1 MQEVIQ
7 ENKKEL
13 EFILCPNK
21 KYKCPDCEKE
31 FSHIERCKDG
41 KDRCKLCKRKMVTNP
56 FYNPD
61 YGKRKEYVGI
71 KNFSKQ
77 EKVMIIRKHQK
88 AGMSYEKAKRQV
100 EVDLNV
106 IKGIKI
112 KKVSPE
118 CPESQN
124 LKVLK
129 DRSEL
134 NKVLVKGLGFKE
146 KRK

>member
-1 MQEVIQ
+1 MQQEVIQ
-7 ENKKEL
+7 ENKKDL
-13 EFILCPNK
+13 EFIICPNK
-21 KYKCPDCEKE
+21 KWICEDCGKK
-31 FSHIERCKDG
+31 FSHIEHCKDK

-71 KNFSKQ
+71 KNFSQQ

-88 AGMSYEKAKRQV
+88 AGMSYQKARRQV

-106 IKGIKI
+106 IKGIKT
-112 KKVSPE
+112 KKVEPQAISN
-118 CPESQN
+118 QN
-124 LKVLK
+124 LKVQK

-134 NKVLVKGLGFKE
+134 NKVLVEGFGM
-146 KRK
+146 KRR